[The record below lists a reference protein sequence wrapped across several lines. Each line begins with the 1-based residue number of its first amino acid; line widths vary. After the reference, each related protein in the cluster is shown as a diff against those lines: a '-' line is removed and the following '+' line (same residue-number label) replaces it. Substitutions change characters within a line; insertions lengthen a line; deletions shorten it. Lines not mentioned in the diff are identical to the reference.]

1 MLLSKL
7 IKQYA
12 DIRYVSVAEIR
23 QPLRKLEPKK
33 RTIDSFRDEEV
44 HTYFRFRSKEQLRR
58 LLVGFRFPKY
68 MLTKDGHRFTSE
80 EVMLIGLYRL
90 HRPTTLSD
98 AAFVEMFGITKMFGD
113 YG

>member
-1 MLLSKL
+1 M
-7 IKQYA
+7 
-12 DIRYVSVAEIR
+12 R
-23 QPLRKLEPKK
+23 
-33 RTIDSFRDEEV
+33 
-44 HTYFRFRSKEQLRR
+44 
-58 LLVGFRFPKY
+58 
-68 MLTKDGHRFTSE
+68 TKDGHRFTSE